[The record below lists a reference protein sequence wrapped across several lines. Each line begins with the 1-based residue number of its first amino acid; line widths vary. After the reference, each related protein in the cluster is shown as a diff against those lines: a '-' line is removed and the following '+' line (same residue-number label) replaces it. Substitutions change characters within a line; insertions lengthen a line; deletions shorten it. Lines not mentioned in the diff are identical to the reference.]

1 MRAHT
6 QPKLNHMQGFDGGTV
21 AAGTKTA
28 AEILADTE
36 LLAALDQ
43 FDAQW
48 PLISAARV
56 RSVLQANGF
65 VVSEKR
71 AKALKAQRVVQAG
84 ATTSRP
90 APTMTEEALV
100 QKSVA
105 DKAEKTLAEN
115 AAAEKAEKVH
125 KRDTKNERIAFF
137 LCLVCALHVSGSV
150 DFGFSL
156 SWLL

>member
-48 PLISAARV
+48 SSISAARV

-90 APTMTEEALV
+90 APTMTEASL

-105 DKAEKTLAEN
+105 EKAGKTLAEN
-115 AAAEKAEKVH
+115 AATDQAEKVH
-125 KRDTKNERIAFF
+125 KCDTRNERIGLFF
-137 LCLVCALHVSGSV
+137 CVLFVSGSV
-150 DFGFSL
+150 DFGFSK